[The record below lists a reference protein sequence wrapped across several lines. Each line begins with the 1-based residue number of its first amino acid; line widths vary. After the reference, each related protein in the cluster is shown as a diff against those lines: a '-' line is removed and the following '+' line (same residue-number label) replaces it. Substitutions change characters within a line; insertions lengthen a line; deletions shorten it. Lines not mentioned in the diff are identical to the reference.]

1 MKLSRNELVLVVL
14 VILYIA
20 FFTHPPPSHISNLL
34 ETPVGHA
41 VALLGI
47 FYVTVYQSL
56 VLGIFLGVAY
66 IMTAKRVTEYMDPK
80 EQAPKKKE
88 EPKQPTANGIPPP
101 AVTGA
106 LKSLLQKGDV
116 RLPQT
121 AGKSETVKPVEKM
134 TAKPSNPVDTKLK
147 VENFA
152 SF

>member
-14 VILYIA
+14 VILYVA
-20 FFTHPPPSHISNLL
+20 FFTHPPPSHFVNLL
-34 ETPVGHA
+34 ESPVGHA

-56 VLGIFLGVAY
+56 ILGIFLGVAY
-66 IMTAKRVTEYMDPK
+66 IMTAKHVTEYMDPK
-80 EQAPKKKE
+80 EQAPKKE
-88 EPKQPTANGIPPP
+88 EPKQPTANGVPPP

-106 LKSLLQKGDV
+106 MKSLLQKGDT
-116 RLPQT
+116 RLPQA
-121 AGKSETVKPVEKM
+121 AGKSETVKPAQKAP
-134 TAKPSNPVDTKLK
+134 AKPSNPVDSKLK

>member
-20 FFTHPPPSHISNLL
+20 FFTHPPPSHFTNLL

-56 VLGIFLGVAY
+56 VVGIFLGVAY
-66 IMTAKRVTEYMDPK
+66 IMTAKNVTEYLDPK

-106 LKSLLQKGDV
+106 MKSLLQKGDV

-121 AGKSETVKPVEKM
+121 AGKSETVKPAEKAA
-134 TAKPSNPVDTKLK
+134 AKPSNPVDTKLK

>member
-14 VILYIA
+14 IILYVA
-20 FFTHPPPSHISNLL
+20 FFTHPPPSHITNLL

-47 FYVTVYQSL
+47 FYVSVYQSL
-56 VLGIFLGVAY
+56 IVGIFLGVAY
-66 IMTAKRVTEYMDPK
+66 IMTAKQVTEYMDPK
-80 EQAPKKKE
+80 EQAPKKE
-88 EPKQPTANGIPPP
+88 EKKQPTASGIPPP

-106 LKSLLQKGDV
+106 MKSLLQKGDT
-116 RLPQT
+116 RLPQ
-121 AGKSETVKPVEKM
+121 AQGKSETVKPAQS
-134 TAKPSNPVDTKLK
+134 TSAKPSNPVDTKLK

>member
-14 VILYIA
+14 IILYVA
-20 FFTHPPPSHISNLL
+20 FFTHPPPSHITNFL

-56 VLGIFLGVAY
+56 IVGIFLGVAY
-66 IMTAKRVTEYMDPK
+66 IMTAKNVTEYMDPK
-80 EQAPKKKE
+80 EQAPKKE
-88 EPKQPTANGIPPP
+88 EPKQPTASGIPPP

-106 LKSLLQKGDV
+106 LKSLLQKGDN
-116 RLPQT
+116 RLPQA